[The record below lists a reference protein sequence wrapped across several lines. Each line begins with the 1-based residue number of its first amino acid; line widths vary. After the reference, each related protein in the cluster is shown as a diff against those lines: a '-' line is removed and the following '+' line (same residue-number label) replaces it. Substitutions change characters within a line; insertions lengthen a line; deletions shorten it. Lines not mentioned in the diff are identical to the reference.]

1 MSQPIPIYVISLAR
15 ANQRRIRVASEF
27 ERFGL
32 DYAIYEGI
40 DGELS
45 SKELLANFD
54 LRAWSRNMGGPLS
67 LGHLGCYMSH
77 VELWRQVANGD
88 DEIALICE
96 DDVIFSS
103 KFPEALVS
111 ALAMQSQWDIV
122 RFSCVRAKGKL
133 LQDVSGE
140 FSLNAY
146 WGPFT
151 GNGCY
156 LIKRAVAAQL
166 ADSFLPIRRAHDHEL
181 NRFFSYNIR
190 LMGLEPFTAQP
201 QDNGKSFITGNDMA
215 LANKFPF
222 YRRLPH
228 YAQKLVNYARRIGWL
243 ARHGM
248 ITPRFKSVRCDHS
261 LSPSAS
267 STKSSWSAIVNR
279 FFLF

>member
-15 ANQRRIRVASEF
+15 AKQRRIRVSSEF
-27 ERFGL
+27 ERVGL
-32 DYAIYEGI
+32 DYSIYEGI

-45 SKELLANFD
+45 SAELLQNFD
-54 LRAWSRNMGGPLS
+54 IRAWTHNMGGPLS

-77 VELWRQVANGD
+77 VQLWRQVANRD
-88 DEIALICE
+88 DAIVLICE

-103 KFPEALVS
+103 EFSDALVA
-111 ALAMQSQWDIV
+111 ALSMQSQWDIV

-133 LQDVSGE
+133 LQAVSGE

-156 LIKRAVAAQL
+156 LIKRDVAARL
-166 ADSFLPIRRAHDHEL
+166 AVSFLPIRRAHDHEL
-181 NRFFSYNIR
+181 NRFFFYNIR

-201 QDNGKSFITGNDMA
+201 QDDGKSFITGKDMA
-215 LANKFPF
+215 LASKFPF

-228 YAQKLVNYARRIGWL
+228 YLQKLMNYGRRIDWL
-243 ARHGM
+243 VRHGM
-248 ITPRFKSVRCDHS
+248 MQLHHI
-261 LSPSAS
+261 SP
-267 STKSSWSAIVNR
+267 
-279 FFLF
+279 FC

>member
-1 MSQPIPIYVISLAR
+1 MSPPIPIYVISLAR
-15 ANQRRIRVASEF
+15 AKQRRIRVASEF
-27 ERFGL
+27 ERVGW

-45 SKELLANFD
+45 SAELLDNFD
-54 LRAWSRNMGGPLS
+54 ICAWTRNMGGPLS

-77 VELWRQVANGD
+77 VQLWRLVADQD
-88 DEIALICE
+88 DAVVLICE

-103 KFPEALVS
+103 KFPDALVS
-111 ALAMQSQWDIV
+111 ALSMQSQWDIV

-133 LQDVSGE
+133 LQAVSGE

-156 LIKRAVAAQL
+156 LIKRDVAARL

-181 NRFFSYNIR
+181 NRFFFYNIR

-201 QDNGKSFITGNDMA
+201 QDDGKSFITGKDMA
-215 LANKFPF
+215 LASKFPF

-228 YAQKLVNYARRIGWL
+228 YVQKLMNYGRRIHWL
-243 ARHGM
+243 FRHGM
-248 ITPRFKSVRCDHS
+248 IIVPRDLTSFR
-261 LSPSAS
+261 
-267 STKSSWSAIVNR
+267 
-279 FFLF
+279 

>member
-1 MSQPIPIYVISLAR
+1 MSQLIPIYVISLAR
-15 ANQRRIRVASEF
+15 AKQRRIRVASEF

-45 SKELLANFD
+45 SAELLENFD
-54 LRAWSRNMGGPLS
+54 IRAWTRNMGGPLS

-77 VELWRQVANGD
+77 VQLWRQVASRD
-88 DEIALICE
+88 DAIALICE
-96 DDVIFSS
+96 DDVVFSS
-103 KFPEALVS
+103 EVPAALTA
-111 ALAMQSQWDIV
+111 ALSMQSKWDIV

-151 GNGCY
+151 GNCCY
-156 LIKRAVAAQL
+156 LIKRDVASRL
-166 ADSFLPIRRAHDHEL
+166 AESFLPIRRAHDHEL
-181 NRFFSYNIR
+181 NRFFFYNIR

-201 QDNGKSFITGNDMA
+201 QDDGKSFITGQDMA
-215 LANKFPF
+215 LASKFPF

-228 YAQKLVNYARRIGWL
+228 YVQKLANYVLRINWL
-243 ARHGM
+243 ARRGM
-248 ITPRFKSVRCDHS
+248 LVP
-261 LSPSAS
+261 
-267 STKSSWSAIVNR
+267 
-279 FFLF
+279 

>member
-1 MSQPIPIYVISLAR
+1 MSQVIPIYVISLAR
-15 ANQRRIRVASEF
+15 AKQRRIRVASEF

-45 SKELLANFD
+45 SEELLANFD
-54 LRAWSRNMGGPLS
+54 LRAWSRNMGSPLS

-77 VELWRQVANGD
+77 VELWRHVANGD
-88 DEIALICE
+88 DKITLICE

-103 KFPEALVS
+103 EFPDALAS

-133 LQDVSGE
+133 IQSVSGK
-140 FSLNAY
+140 FRLNAY

-156 LIKRAVAAQL
+156 LIKRDVAARL
-166 ADSFLPIRRAHDHEL
+166 AGSFLPIRRAHDHEL
-181 NRFFSYNIR
+181 NRFFFYNIR
-190 LMGLEPFTAQP
+190 LTGLEPFTAQP
-201 QDNGKSFITGNDMA
+201 WDDGKSFITGKDMA

-228 YAQKLVNYARRIGWL
+228 YTQKLVNYGRRIHWL

-248 ITPRFKSVRCDHS
+248 ITPRH
-261 LSPSAS
+261 
-267 STKSSWSAIVNR
+267 
-279 FFLF
+279 

>member
-15 ANQRRIRVASEF
+15 AKQRRNRVASEF
-27 ERFGL
+27 ERVGM

-40 DGELS
+40 DGQLS
-45 SKELLANFD
+45 SEELLANFD

-77 VELWRQVANGD
+77 VKLWKQVANGD
-88 DEIALICE
+88 DAIVLICE
-96 DDVIFSS
+96 DDVVFSAG
-103 KFPEALVS
+103 FPTALVA
-111 ALAMQSQWDIV
+111 ALSMQCKWDIV

-133 LQDVSGE
+133 LQDFSGQ
-140 FSLNAY
+140 FRLNAY
-146 WGPFT
+146 WGSFT

-156 LIKRAVAAQL
+156 LIKRNVAARL

-181 NRFFSYNIR
+181 NRFFFHNIR

-201 QDNGKSFITGNDMA
+201 QDDGKSFITGQDMA
-215 LANKFPF
+215 LASKFPF

-228 YAQKLVNYARRIGWL
+228 YAQKLGNYVRRIDWL

-248 ITPRFKSVRCDHS
+248 IRPRC
-261 LSPSAS
+261 
-267 STKSSWSAIVNR
+267 
-279 FFLF
+279 